1 MFQYWKQ
8 FIDHRNSDPS
18 GCGASPEAAYCLEI
32 GSVSDTGRA
41 RPNNQDNVGL
51 INFANSRN
59 LLAMVADGMGGHQ
72 GGETASRMAVNTVQ
86 RELSK
91 WLDYRNNGFLA
102 LKKVFQEA
110 NKAIFQQARQSPEL
124 AGMGTTLVAMLL
136 LNGYVYYANTGD
148 SRLYRIRDGQWR
160 QLSQDH
166 TVVNELINRGLLT
179 PEAAKTHPDRHV
191 ISRAVG
197 TQTKVRVDVA
207 EAPLA
212 AAIGDSFLLCSD
224 GLYDLVEEAEMVELI
239 DRHPSQQAC
248 KLLVDLANARGG
260 YDNISV
266 IVVKILK
273 AARAFDPIP
282 ATRY

>member
-8 FIDHRNSDPS
+8 LIDHRNSGPS
-18 GCGASPEAAYCLEI
+18 GCGDSPEMAYYPEI

-51 INFANSRN
+51 INFAEGRN

-91 WLDYRNNGFLA
+91 LLDNRNGFLA

-148 SRLYRIRDGQWR
+148 SRLYLIRNGQWR

-166 TVVNELINRGLLT
+166 TVVNELVNRGLLD

-197 TQTKVRVDVA
+197 TQAKLRVDVM
-207 EAPLA
+207 ESPLA
-212 AAIGDSFLLCSD
+212 VGIGDSFLLCSD
-224 GLYDLVEEAEMVELI
+224 GLYDLVEEAEMVGLI
-239 DRHPSQQAC
+239 DRHPAQQAC

-260 YDNISV
+260 YDNISIIV
-266 IVVKILK
+266 IKILK